1 MLSELPEIEIPGP
14 EGWKIEQTKV
24 GTGQTHKSFHA
35 TPKERLIVDYVTW
48 EKYRDRL
55 IDAVYPAQVLDAT
68 VTHHWHEDTQ
78 EWKPTRVNIRV
89 QLLNPKT
96 MQPYSYRN
104 PMSEIRHVRDVMFN
118 EWDEIP
124 TSRKQIERVIL
135 DATRPQTKITIIIT
149 EEPLHV

>member
-14 EGWKIEQTKV
+14 EGWDIRQDKV
-24 GTGQTHKSFHA
+24 GIGQIHRTFYA
-35 TPKERLIVDYVTW
+35 TPQKRLIVDYVTW

-55 IDAVYPAQVLDAT
+55 IDAVYPAQVVDAN
-68 VTHHWHEDTQ
+68 VTYYWHEDTQ

-89 QLLNPKT
+89 QLLNPRT
-96 MQPYSYRN
+96 MKPYSYRN
-104 PMSEIRHVRDVMFN
+104 PMSQIRHIRDLMFN

-124 TSRKQIERVIL
+124 TSRKKIERAIL
-135 DATRPQTKITIIIT
+135 DATRPQTKITITIT